1 MLRQIFSVE
10 HMIASLL
17 GSRKYFLHLPADT
30 GGCEDIDHDDEVTLM
45 HTSVSVSDAVC
56 VEPTTYPFNSTSMY
70 SFV

>member
-1 MLRQIFSVE
+1 MYMAIGEIMLRQIFSEE

-45 HTSVSVSDAVC
+45 HTSVTQLIQSISI
-56 VEPTTYPFNSTSMY
+56 PPRS
-70 SFV
+70 